1 MSGCWR
7 NRVLQRVWV
16 KSLLIEQSTQ
26 SEPVTVG
33 IEVQKS
39 KKYPKEEDLL
49 GIKAQK
55 SKKYPKEENLL
66 GIGVK
71 KIKPYPI

>member
-1 MSGCWR
+1 MSGCWK

-16 KSLLIEQSTQ
+16 KNILIEQSTQ

-33 IEVQKS
+33 IEAQKS

-49 GIKAQK
+49 GIEAQK
-55 SKKYPKEENLL
+55 SKKYPKEEDLS
-66 GIGVK
+66 GIK
-71 KIKPYPI
+71 ARKRTRHP

>member
-1 MSGCWR
+1 MSGCWK

-26 SEPVTVG
+26 SEPVPVG

-39 KKYPKEEDLL
+39 KKYPKEE
-49 GIKAQK
+49 
-55 SKKYPKEENLL
+55 NLL
-66 GIGVK
+66 GIEA
-71 KIKPYPI
+71 

>member
-16 KSLLIEQSTQ
+16 KNILIEQSTQ
-26 SEPVTVG
+26 SEPVPVG

-49 GIKAQK
+49 GIEAKK
-55 SKKYPKEENLL
+55 SKKYP
-66 GIGVK
+66 I
-71 KIKPYPI
+71 

>member
-26 SEPVTVG
+26 SEPVPVG
-33 IEVQKS
+33 IE
-39 KKYPKEEDLL
+39 
-49 GIKAQK
+49 AQK

-66 GIGVK
+66 GIEA
-71 KIKPYPI
+71 

>member
-16 KSLLIEQSTQ
+16 KNILIEQSTQ
-26 SEPVTVG
+26 SGPVTVG
-33 IEVQKS
+33 IEAQKS

-49 GIKAQK
+49 GIGAKK
-55 SKKYPKEENLL
+55 S
-66 GIGVK
+66 
-71 KIKPYPI
+71 KPYPI

>member
-26 SEPVTVG
+26 SEPVPVG
-33 IEVQKS
+33 IEAQKSKPYPKEENLLGIGAKKS

-49 GIKAQK
+49 GIEAQ
-55 SKKYPKEENLL
+55 
-66 GIGVK
+66 